1 MKKVLSLILAVMF
14 IATIASA
21 DEMKKIST
29 QDRDYVEYKET
40 LNTKDIKGV
49 AVEIYIGEP
58 ILYNQRVIDRIR
70 TEAERHK
77 AEAQA
82 VLDKLD
88 LVQTEL
94 EKVVE

>member
-1 MKKVLSLILAVMF
+1 MKKVMVLILAVMF
-14 IATIASA
+14 IATVVSA

-49 AVEIYIGEP
+49 AVEIYTGKP
-58 ILYNQRVIDRIR
+58 ILYDQRMIDRTR

-88 LVQTEL
+88 FVQTEL
-94 EKVVE
+94 DK

>member
-1 MKKVLSLILAVMF
+1 MKKLMGLILAVMF
-14 IATIASA
+14 ITTIVSA

-29 QDRDYVEYKET
+29 KDSNYVEYKKTVNIED
-40 LNTKDIKGV
+40 TKGA
-49 AVEIYIGEP
+49 AVEIYTGRP
-58 ILYNQRVIDRIR
+58 ILYDQRMIDRTR

-88 LVQTEL
+88 LVQAEL
-94 EKVVE
+94 KKVVE

>member
-1 MKKVLSLILAVMF
+1 MKKVLVLVLAVMF
-14 IATIASA
+14 ITTLASA

-29 QDRDYVEYKET
+29 KDGDYIEYKKTVNIEDT
-40 LNTKDIKGV
+40 KGV
-49 AVEIYIGEP
+49 AVEIYTGKP
-58 ILYNQRVIDRIR
+58 ILYDQKMIDSTR